1 MAAAMLAPTP
11 PTSSPSTF
19 EEFLSNATN
28 DRYSGQYPA
37 LMLPF
42 IIDGVNANVAP
53 AAVRDQVVEAT
64 TQHEAVCLVALTADN
79 KLHPFFLPF
88 TSIKPA
94 LGAMEDLSII
104 TRFTHSRAR
113 SFWV

>member
-11 PTSSPSTF
+11 PTSSPSTL

-28 DRYSGQYPA
+28 DRYSRQYPA

-42 IIDGVNANVAP
+42 IIDGVNANVVP

-64 TQHEAVCLVALTADN
+64 AQHEHQRSEGGSTMATA
-79 KLHPFFLPF
+79 
-88 TSIKPA
+88 TTTTI
-94 LGAMEDLSII
+94 
-104 TRFTHSRAR
+104 
-113 SFWV
+113 V